1 MDRKI
6 AVVAIIVSDMNSVE
20 QVNSL
25 LHSYGEYIVGRMGLP
40 HQRDNLAVISVVLDA
55 PLEVVNGLSGK
66 LGMIKGISSKVLT
79 TK

>member
-1 MDRKI
+1 MDKKI

-25 LHSYGEYIVGRMGLP
+25 LHAYGEYIVGRMGLP
-40 HQRDNLAVISVVLDA
+40 HQRDNLAVISVVIDA
-55 PLEVVNGLSGK
+55 PLEIINGLSGK

>member
-1 MDRKI
+1 MDKKI

-25 LHSYGEYIVGRMGLP
+25 LHAYGEYIVGRMGLP

-55 PLEVVNGLSGK
+55 PLEIVNGLSGK

>member
-1 MDRKI
+1 MDKKI

-25 LHSYGEYIVGRMGLP
+25 LHAYGEYIVGRMGLP